1 MNDVTLHAFLDEM
14 EKIAFM
20 RNVGTK
26 IVQTLRPAAKAAGE
40 YMKKGWNTGGGGT
53 GKLKGWMGAGYEGG
67 GVIDKVTSLG
77 GLTKHIPVGP
87 KALTV
92 GFGALGAKDALK
104 KEDESGQGRARSE
117 RMGSVI
123 GGTVAGI
130 AGGAM
135 GLPGAIATGIA
146 GDYAGGK
153 LGKLVGKRKP
163 PAPPQAPQP
172 APIAPTVPTNG

>member
-14 EKIAFM
+14 EKIAFLQ
-20 RNVGTK
+20 NVGTK

-67 GVIDKVTSLG
+67 GLLDKATSLG
-77 GLTKHIPVGP
+77 GLTKHLPVGP
-87 KALTV
+87 KAMTV
-92 GFGALGAKDALK
+92 GFGAIGAKDALK
-104 KEDESGQGRARSE
+104 KEDESGQGRSRAE

-123 GGTVAGI
+123 GGTAAGI

-135 GLPGAIATGIA
+135 GLPGAIATGVA
-146 GDYAGGK
+146 GDIVGGK
-153 LGKLVGKRKP
+153 IGKLVGGKRKP
-163 PAPPQAPQP
+163 PVAPQP
-172 APIAPTVPTNG
+172 APNAPTAPTNG